1 MVAQVAALDPETAA
15 KMAQPTTLVCRRRPG
30 RRCIHG
36 ARPLNMSWLR
46 RVRNRISP
54 IQMNSGSAVSVQLDD
69 EPQIVT
75 AIASPAGRE
84 LNSCMPIQA
93 TPESV
98 RPIQTPLARM
108 RKSATIRIAVMETS
122 LIARRL
128 VADRNEPLA
137 ADLEHELVDEG
148 DRQHD
153 RAERHHDLRQPE
165 RGRVVAGRDVVE
177 GVRLPGQL

>member
-1 MVAQVAALDPETAA
+1 
-15 KMAQPTTLVCRRRPG
+15 
-30 RRCIHG
+30 
-36 ARPLNMSWLR
+36 MSSDR

-98 RPIQTPLARM
+98 RPIQTPLA
-108 RKSATIRIAVMETS
+108 EDQEQ
-122 LIARRL
+122 RR
-128 VADRNEPLA
+128 DQQR
-137 ADLEHELVDEG
+137 
-148 DRQHD
+148 R
-153 RAERHHDLRQPE
+153 
-165 RGRVVAGRDVVE
+165 
-177 GVRLPGQL
+177 